1 MISRKRKQE
10 SDSPLEVL
18 RIELT
23 ELFQDE
29 FVVQCG
35 ISRTTCQRWVREKIP
50 LDEIKLS
57 PEQIV
62 RMCRVCHISP
72 RTFFARLGVDLAG
85 IPDDFPVG
93 RQMIGAC
100 LNVEN

>member
-23 ELFQDE
+23 ELSQDE

-35 ISRTTCQRWVREKIP
+35 ISRTTYQRWVREKIP

-62 RMCRVCHISP
+62 KMCRVCHISP
-72 RTFFARLGVDLAG
+72 KTFFERLGVDLAG
-85 IPDDFPVG
+85 VPNDAYNG
-93 RQMIGAC
+93 
-100 LNVEN
+100 N

>member
-23 ELFQDE
+23 ELSQDE

-35 ISRTTCQRWVREKIP
+35 ISRTTYQRWVREKVP

-62 RMCRVCHISP
+62 KMCRVCHISP
-72 RTFFARLGVDLAG
+72 KTFFGRLGVDLAG
-85 IPDDFPVG
+85 IPDDSPVG
-93 RQMIGAC
+93 RQMIGVPQ
-100 LNVEN
+100 L